1 MKKTEF
7 PIKTLDELEKLVR
20 KVKWQWFE
28 KLVAFVFEQNDFSVN
43 EKRVIVFDNKTK
55 RQYDVIAEKFG
66 KIWLIECKK
75 QKNLN
80 FNQAIKKHLERCE
93 IYKNKTKKTI
103 VPLIVTMNQEMEAE
117 IPIVPLLKLN
127 TFINEY

>member
-1 MKKTEF
+1 MKVVQF
-7 PIKTLDELEKLVR
+7 PIKTVGELEQLSR
-20 KVKWQWFE
+20 SLRWQWFE

-43 EKRVIVFDNKTK
+43 EKRVIAFGNTK

-66 KIWLIECKK
+66 KVWLVECKK
-75 QKNLN
+75 QKTLN

-103 VPLIVTMNQEMEAE
+103 VPLIVTMNQEMGAE
-117 IPIVPLLKLN
+117 IPVVPLLKLN
-127 TFINEY
+127 VFINEY